1 MQVKDVGVI
10 FDIESSNFIADGSLY
25 INGIAEEEQEISL
38 ISKTLSSFSFENV
51 AAKIISDAT
60 SVHDIKTE
68 EYYSNELSDFFN
80 KNKMKKVDVIFFA
93 ETGIRGIDKVSLKD
107 SSIIYFSLYANI
119 KLGFFINKT
128 IANVL
133 FGGNNVTN

>member
-128 IANVL
+128 IANIL

>member
-25 INGIAEEEQEISL
+25 INGVAEEEQEISL

-128 IANVL
+128 IANIL

>member
-38 ISKTLSSFSFENV
+38 ISKILSSFSFENV

-128 IANVL
+128 IANIL

>member
-1 MQVKDVGVI
+1 MRVKDVGVI

-25 INGIAEEEQEISL
+25 INGVAEEEQEISL

-68 EYYSNELSDFFN
+68 EYYSNELADFFN
-80 KNKMKKVDVIFFA
+80 KNKMKKVDVIFFT

-128 IANVL
+128 IANIL
-133 FGGNNVTN
+133 FGGSNVTN

>member
-1 MQVKDVGVI
+1 MEVKDVGVI

-51 AAKIISDAT
+51 ASKIISDAT

-68 EYYSNELSDFFN
+68 EYYSNELSNFFN